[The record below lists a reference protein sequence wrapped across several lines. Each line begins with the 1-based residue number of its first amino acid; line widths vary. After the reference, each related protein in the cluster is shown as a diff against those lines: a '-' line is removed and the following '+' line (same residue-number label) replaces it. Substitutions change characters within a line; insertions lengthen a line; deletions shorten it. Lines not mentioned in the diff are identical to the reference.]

1 MAVCGSLLALFIAL
15 LLTVNGDC
23 RGVDCDLAGRAVP
36 FQVSGAVIQW
46 ILAAFAAV
54 SMCAGCI
61 GCLSDEEANLERAAQ
76 RALNQQGFVGNGRA
90 YGQLPEGAVLVPVPG
105 Y

>member
-1 MAVCGSLLALFIAL
+1 VAVCGSLLALFIAAL
-15 LLTVNGDC
+15 LSINGDC
-23 RGVDCDLAGRAVP
+23 RGVDCQLASSAVP

-46 ILAAFAAV
+46 ILVAFAAV

-76 RALNQQGFVGNGRA
+76 RALNQHGVVGNAGA
-90 YGQLPEGAVLVPVPG
+90 YGQMPEGAVLVPVPR